1 MKYYICIG
9 DKTSKGGSVL
19 EGSNLAIGMSRG
31 FATVGMKVQCCNSAQ
46 TIIEGWNGFL
56 IEGKPVAYHGCAI
69 SCGCKLIA
77 SQNLVGWDDGSSSNT
92 QEQKQ
97 DNAEERKIYET
108 PQKHRNHLQLIDS
121 NNQPIINRK
130 YRLTATDGT
139 KVEGRTDEQGQT
151 ELIWTHEKEY
161 VKVEILE
168 DNTPKFDGY
177 HYTDKG

>member
-46 TIIEGWNGFL
+46 TIIEGWNGLL
-56 IEGKPVAYHGCAI
+56 IEGKPVAYHGCSI

-77 SQNLVGWDDGSSSNT
+77 SQNLVGWDDSSSSNT
-92 QEQKQ
+92 PEQKQ

-121 NNQPIINRK
+121 TNQPIINRK
-130 YRLTATDGT
+130 YCLTATDGT

>member
-19 EGSNLAIGMSRG
+19 EGSTPTMGLSRG
-31 FATVGMKVQCCNSAQ
+31 LSTIGMKVQCCNAIQ
-46 TIIEGWNGFL
+46 TILEGWNGMI
-56 IEGKPVAYHGCAI
+56 IEGKPVAYHGCTI

-92 QEQKQ
+92 EEQKQ
-97 DNAEERKIYET
+97 DNTEERQIHET
-108 PQKHRNHLQLIDS
+108 PQKYKKRIQLIDS
-121 NNQPIINRK
+121 NHQPIIHRK

-139 KVEGRTDEQGQT
+139 TAEGMTDEQGLT
-151 ELIWTHEKEY
+151 EFIWTHAEES

-168 DNTPKFDGY
+168 DNTPNFDGY
-177 HYTDKG
+177 HYTDRG